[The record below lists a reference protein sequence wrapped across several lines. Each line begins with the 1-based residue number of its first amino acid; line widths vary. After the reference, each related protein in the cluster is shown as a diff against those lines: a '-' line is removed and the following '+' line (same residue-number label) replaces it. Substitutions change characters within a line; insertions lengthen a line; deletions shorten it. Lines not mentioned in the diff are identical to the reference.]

1 MLSLIYPMTKDS
13 DNGRERSRQKEQF
26 PNSKIFSAEA
36 KVGLESKGELRKST
50 FIKGQKTK

>member
-1 MLSLIYPMTKDS
+1 MTKDS